1 MEICSTMEI
10 CTTTPSSPPPVDV
23 VVLSDT
29 DSDDDDD
36 SSTLSR
42 PAAERVTSSLCTQA
56 EVDALCEK
64 HGVPREFAAR
74 PAGDRRACMPPRPG
88 AVCVYAHALE
98 AGLRFPLHP
107 FFSEALAHFCIAPG
121 QLTPNGWRV
130 LLGFFV
136 LCHSAAVPP
145 SVAVFRHFFSLPS
158 RKGWYGFK
166 CKKGA
171 GVLFTGLTSAKSE
184 KDWKRGFFFL
194 TSPEPWLCP
203 VRWGQPPSTI
213 SAASPALSSED
224 KKSVAKLVHLHSSSV
239 DLRTYLSETDLA
251 AVFSSNF
258 TSASP
263 LLDNHVSYTYWNC
276 SPNRYEAVAPAGKV
290 KAEPDGET
298 TQFFS
303 RKKRKLEE
311 VASAK
316 DGLGRSELNAPPGWR
331 APPGPDAS
339 PRHSPVPDAH
349 DGDSADWE
357 ESRKVLECIVTPAR
371 ERAFAVAKPS
381 DIVMSTYVAMHQ
393 VANYTVFSLRY
404 AQELEEKQ
412 TAHEREV
419 AALREQLEEAKAE
432 KQAAEAK
439 LEKARAEVE
448 AARRATEAQV
458 ESAKATAVQQFLG
471 SKEYTRRVAEQA
483 LAAYED
489 GAEEMKRV
497 ALRVN
502 PRLDA
507 AKLVL
512 SP

>member
-1 MEICSTMEI
+1 MEI

-36 SSTLSR
+36 DDSTLSR

-56 EVDALCEK
+56 EVDALCQK

-74 PAGDRRACMPPRPG
+74 PAGDRRACTPPRPG

-98 AGLRFPLHP
+98 AGMRFPLHP
-107 FFSEALAHFCIAPG
+107 FFSDALSHFGLAPG

-130 LLGFFV
+130 LLGFVV

-239 DLRTYLSETDLA
+239 DLRTYLSETNLA

-258 TSASP
+258 AGASP
-263 LLDNHVSYTYWNC
+263 PPPPQPSSRSTGSEGMDLIAD
-276 SPNRYEAVAPAGKV
+276 EAVAPAGKV
-290 KAEPDGET
+290 KAEPDGDT
-298 TQFFS
+298 PQFFS
-303 RKKRKLEE
+303 RKKRKLED
-311 VASAK
+311 VAGAK

-339 PRHSPVPDAH
+339 PRHSPVPDTH

-381 DIVMSTYVAMHQ
+381 DIVMSTYVAIHQ
-393 VANYTVFSLRY
+393 VVNYTSFSLRY
-404 AQELEEKQ
+404 ALELQEKQ
-412 TAHEREV
+412 ASHEREV

-432 KQAAEAK
+432 MAAAKQAAEAK
-439 LEKARAEVE
+439 LEKAR
-448 AARRATEAQV
+448 RATEAEV